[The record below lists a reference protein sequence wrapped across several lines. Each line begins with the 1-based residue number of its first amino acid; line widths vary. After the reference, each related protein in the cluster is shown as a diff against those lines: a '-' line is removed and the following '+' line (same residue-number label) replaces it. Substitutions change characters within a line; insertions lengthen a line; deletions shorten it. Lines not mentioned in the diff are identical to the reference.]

1 MANTQNLHTSFL
13 IVHLVNDR
21 RKSSVSSEFQLS
33 MLKTSLSFDPG
44 IAGKEENNERGI
56 PRRRKKSLGNYH
68 LLKK

>member
-1 MANTQNLHTSFL
+1 MD
-13 IVHLVNDR
+13 DR

-44 IAGKEENNERGI
+44 ISGHEENNEDGI

-68 LLKK
+68 ILKK